1 MKTWIVIGALL
12 LMTLPAISQDQKSY
26 QIDLQ
31 SAIKMALEHNPS
43 VASVKEGESIAHARL
58 NQARSINALRLNINS
73 SYTYVSKPTLFGGIT
88 VLDKNTNMNTINAS
102 KPIYTGGI
110 SEAAVEQAK
119 WGVEASGKQ
128 TQTAQEELVL
138 AVTVSYVQALK
149 ARDSIRVA
157 DDAVA
162 FLQTNLDAAVK
173 MMDAGVAPKS
183 DVFRAETEL
192 ASAKDGQIQAQTA
205 YKSQLAQLRDLLS
218 LDPDSTLSLS
228 DIISDIVSVNVKMS
242 SDKSESKRVEI
253 QALEDA
259 VKAAQ
264 ANVKRAQSGMKPTVN
279 LNADFLNIG
288 TGAEFPR
295 ANNTFSAGISAS
307 FPLNDGGAT
316 KANTD
321 EARAQLRKTERDLE
335 SMKQRVSFE
344 KEQAKLALEN
354 AVARTTSSDVRL
366 KSAQESA
373 RALKVSYQEGI
384 APITDL
390 LGARAALTEAESAK
404 VNSQY
409 DRYITQVQ
417 VLKADGQIMSIVQQ

>member
-1 MKTWIVIGALL
+1 MKTWMVIGALL

-31 SAIKMALEHNPS
+31 SAIKMALDHNPS
-43 VASVKEGESIAHARL
+43 IASVKEGESIAHARL
-58 NQARSINALRLNINS
+58 NQAKSIDALQLNLNS
-73 SYTYVSKPTLFGGIT
+73 SYTYVSKPTLFGGMT
-88 VLDKNTNMNTINAS
+88 VLDKNTNMNTISAS
-102 KPIYTGGI
+102 KPIYTGGV
-110 SEAAVEQAK
+110 SEAAIEQAK

-128 TQTAQEELVL
+128 TQTAREELVL

-162 FLQTNLDAAVK
+162 FLQTNLDSAIK
-173 MMDAGVAPKS
+173 MKDAGVAPKS

-192 ASAKDGQIQAQTA
+192 ASAKDEQIQAQTA
-205 YKSQLAQLRDLLS
+205 YKSQLAQLRDQLS

-228 DIISDIVSVNVKMS
+228 DIGSANMSIS

-253 QALEDA
+253 QAMEDA

-264 ANVKRAQSGMKPTVN
+264 ANVKRAQSGMRPTVN

-295 ANNTFSAGISAS
+295 VNNTFSAGISAS
-307 FPLNDGGAT
+307 FPLNDGGAS

-321 EARAQLRKTERDLE
+321 QAKAELRKTERDLE
-335 SMKQRVSFE
+335 SMKQRVSLE

-354 AVARTTSSDVRL
+354 ADARTASSDVRL

-409 DRYITQVQ
+409 DRYIAQVQ

>member
-1 MKTWIVIGALL
+1 MKTLMVIGALL

-31 SAIKMALEHNPS
+31 SAIKMALDHNPS

-58 NQARSINALRLNINS
+58 NQAKSMDALRLNLNS
-73 SYTYVSKPTLFGGIT
+73 SYTYVSKPTLFGGMT
-88 VLDKNTNMNTINAS
+88 VLDKNTNMNTISAS
-102 KPIYTGGI
+102 KQIYNGGLSKASI
-110 SEAAVEQAK
+110 EQAK

-128 TQTAQEELVL
+128 TQTAREELVL
-138 AVTVSYVQALK
+138 AVTVYYVQALK

-162 FLQTNLDAAVK
+162 FLQTNLDSAIK
-173 MMDAGVAPKS
+173 MKDAGVAPKS

-218 LDPDSTLSLS
+218 LNPDSTLSLS
-228 DIISDIVSVNVKMS
+228 DAITDIGSKNVNLS
-242 SDKSESKRVEI
+242 EKSESKRVEI
-253 QALEDA
+253 QAMEDA
-259 VKAAQ
+259 IKAAQ

-295 ANNTFSAGISAS
+295 VNNTFSAGINAS
-307 FPLNDGGAT
+307 FPLNDGGAS

-321 EARAQLRKTERDLE
+321 QAKAELRKAERDLE
-335 SMKQRVSFE
+335 SMTQRVSLE

-354 AVARTTSSDVRL
+354 ADARAVSSDVRL

-404 VNSQY
+404 INSQY
-409 DRYITQVQ
+409 DKYIAQVQ